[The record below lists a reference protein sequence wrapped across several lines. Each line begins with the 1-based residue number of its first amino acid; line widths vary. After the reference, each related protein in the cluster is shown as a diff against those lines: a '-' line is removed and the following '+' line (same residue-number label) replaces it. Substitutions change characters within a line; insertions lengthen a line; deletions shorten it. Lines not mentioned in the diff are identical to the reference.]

1 MKSCERLAHITNYIF
16 AQGYLPCKAR
26 SLVSW
31 KGACG
36 KHIEECAR
44 VEDVLSWG
52 EGLCEE
58 KPLRLV
64 IGEYQSMEYMCFLI
78 VKSQTCKGVENIDP
92 TTPYSRSLY
101 SGLILSFIIL
111 CGTLHLD
118 GNPVGHFEFL
128 AQF

>member
-1 MKSCERLAHITNYIF
+1 VRYEYVNCVHPHTTTQRFRLDSPHFKCEYLTHLTSHIF
-16 AQGYLPCKAR
+16 AMGYLPCKAR

-36 KHIEECAR
+36 THVEVNAK

-64 IGEYQSMEYMCFLI
+64 IGA
-78 VKSQTCKGVENIDP
+78 
-92 TTPYSRSLY
+92 SR
-101 SGLILSFIIL
+101 
-111 CGTLHLD
+111 
-118 GNPVGHFEFL
+118 
-128 AQF
+128 